1 MSHHHQDHGHDE
13 PFDWPGAF
21 ERLRMAGRVGRPGGR
36 AGGGGPE
43 FFRGFGGFPPGRPP
57 GGGGF
62 PPMSGLPWAFWSLFR
77 RGGRARRGDVR
88 AAILSLLSEQPRNG
102 YQIMRELAERS
113 QGAWRPSPGSVY
125 PQLQQLEDEGL
136 VQQEASG
143 VAPGGRVF
151 ALTDAGR
158 TYVAKHRDE
167 LAAAWENTAPGDAD
181 GTIFA
186 VMSQLRHI
194 AGAATQLV
202 QTGNAAQIAAAQ
214 KILAGARRALYNLL
228 ADDGAVADDD
238 DDDGG
243 DE

>member
-1 MSHHHQDHGHDE
+1 MSHHHHHGPDDF
-13 PFDWPGAF
+13 FDWAGAV
-21 ERLRMAGRVGRPGGR
+21 ERLRMAGRGRSGGR
-36 AGGGGPE
+36 GGGGGPE
-43 FFRGFGGFPPGRPP
+43 FFRGFGGGFPPGPPPP
-57 GGGGF
+57 GGGG
-62 PPMSGLPWAFWSLFR
+62 PPMPGFPWSLWPLFR
-77 RGGRARRGDVR
+77 RGARARRGDVR

-136 VQQEASG
+136 VRQEASG
-143 VAPGGRVF
+143 MAPGGRVF

-158 TYVAKHRDE
+158 TYVEKHREE
-167 LAAAWENTAPGDAD
+167 LAAAWENTAPGDGA

-186 VMSQLRHI
+186 VMTQLRHI

-202 QTGNAAQIAAAQ
+202 QSGNAAQIVEAQ
-214 KILAGARRALYNLL
+214 KVLARARRALYNLL
-228 ADDGAVADDD
+228 AADDAPFGD
-238 DDDGG
+238 DDEG